1 MTVPW
6 SHYEIM
12 LAIRGD
18 APVPR
23 MAYLEG
29 TLELMSPSKDHES
42 IKSILNL
49 VILTYAADIELDLRP
64 VGSWTVKDARV
75 ERGVEPDECY
85 TVGSFRGRTE
95 PDLAIE
101 VIWTHGGLDKLEIY
115 RELGVNEVWFW
126 QNGQITVH
134 RLGADGYEIID
145 RSALLPDL
153 DLAAVAAAATL
164 ESPTQAL
171 AALRA
176 TYSA

>member
-23 MAYLEG
+23 MSYLEG
-29 TLELMSPSKDHES
+29 SLELMSPSKDHER
-42 IKSILNL
+42 IKSILRKL
-49 VILTYAADIELDLRP
+49 VEAYAADHDIDLWP
-64 VGSWTVKDARV
+64 VGSWTIKDPRV

-85 TVGSFRGRTE
+85 TVGDPSNRDA

-101 VIWTHGGLDKLEIY
+101 VIWTHGSIDKLKIY
-115 RELGVNEVWFW
+115 RGLGVPEVWFW
-126 QNGQITVH
+126 KDRRIAVH
-134 RLGADGYEIID
+134 ILDGARYRSAD
-145 RSALLPDL
+145 RSALLPEL
-153 DLAAVAAAATL
+153 DLEVVAGAVTL
-164 ESPTQAL
+164 SPREAL

-176 TYSA
+176 SYR